1 MSLEKIVKKIGDD
14 AQAEA
19 ARITLE
25 SQKKAEEIKEVAKK
39 EASELAQAL
48 VREVERQ
55 ANLEASRIITQA
67 RLEKRIKILSCKKEL
82 INEVLER
89 AFQKEGIGKKELR
102 RKIILKEGEKEESF
116 GEGKLKAELYPK
128 LENYIAQLLKI

>member
-14 AQAEA
+14 AQAEE

-25 SQKKAEEIKEVAKK
+25 SQKKAEEIKEAAKK
-39 EASELAQAL
+39 EASELAQVL

-67 RLEKRIKILSCKKEL
+67 RLEKRIKVLSCKKEL

-89 AFQKEGIGKKELR
+89 AFQKEGVDKKELR
-102 RKIILKEGEKEESF
+102 RKIILKDGEKEESF
-116 GEGKLKAELYPK
+116 DEEKLKAELYPK